1 MNWFIRLLLKVG
13 ILKLIQICHD
23 KMGVRGEMHA
33 ELRDEKGNLK
43 DERLIIN
50 TITELCDAHVAD
62 QMSDSGDAA
71 IGYMSV
77 GTGTGQG
84 SASTGLATSLDQNAL
99 TSTTQ
104 GTAGDDNDVVFV
116 GDWAAG
122 DGTGAITEAGIF
134 HAANNTSMMA
144 VSSFSVI
151 NKGATDTLKIT
162 WTLSFGAS

>member
-1 MNWFIRLLLKVG
+1 MNWFICLLLKVG

-23 KMGVRGEMHA
+23 KMGIRGEMHA
-33 ELRDEKGNLK
+33 ELRDENGNLK
-43 DERLIIN
+43 DERLIMN

-84 SASTGLATSLDQNAL
+84 SASIGLATSLDQNAL

-151 NKGATDTLKIT
+151 NKGAADTLKIT